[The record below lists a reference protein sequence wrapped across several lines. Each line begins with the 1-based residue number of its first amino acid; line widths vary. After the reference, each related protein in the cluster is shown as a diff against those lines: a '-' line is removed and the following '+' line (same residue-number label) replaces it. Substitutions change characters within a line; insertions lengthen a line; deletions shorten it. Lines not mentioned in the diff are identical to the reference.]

1 MAGITVES
9 RYLSEISVGDLNV
22 KWSARGDRI
31 LRYYIDFR
39 HRTLNLHRELGAPDL
54 SILQEK
60 ANALLA
66 SWDEKTDKH
75 NVKTMFADGKAEAE
89 RLTVQAE
96 IEREQLSNILSHTLG
111 IDDTVDWEELRR
123 KDSFARSNT
132 FDRPRPQLER
142 EDAPAFEDAKI
153 TFWDALFGKKAS
165 LIQQAEE
172 NHAVRMEGWQQREA
186 ARKDAHDK
194 SVVAYEMEKS
204 AFLAKHAEDQAAHEK
219 EVAEHN
225 RAIEDL
231 IGSLREGN
239 EEAVM
244 EHASL
249 VLEASDYHGLIEK
262 EFVLDYRS
270 PDKTLLVEYELP
282 NPDDLPTVKT
292 VRFVRATGEFK
303 ETPLAA
309 KAKKDLFEDTI
320 YQIALRTIHEVL
332 EADEFQNIENVA
344 FNGFVT
350 AINPAN
356 GLSNRN
362 CILSVLCSRAE
373 FEKIDLARVEP
384 KACFKAL
391 SGVSA
396 ASLAALAPIPP
407 IITID
412 KSDRR
417 FVDGREIANTL
428 DASVN
433 LAAMDWEDFEH
444 LIRELFEKEFNSRG
458 GEVKVTQSSRD
469 EGVDAIAFDPDPISG
484 GKIVIQ
490 AKRYTRTVGVA
501 AVRDLYGT
509 VMNEGATKGIL
520 VTTSDFGPDAH
531 KFATSKPLTLL
542 NGANLLHL
550 LSKHSYDARID
561 LAEAREALS

>member
-1 MAGITVES
+1 MATTRS
-9 RYLSEISVGDLNV
+9 
-22 KWSARGDRI
+22 
-31 LRYYIDFR
+31 
-39 HRTLNLHRELGAPDL
+39 GA
-54 SILQEK
+54 
-60 ANALLA
+60 
-66 SWDEKTDKH
+66 
-75 NVKTMFADGKAEAE
+75 
-89 RLTVQAE
+89 
-96 IEREQLSNILSHTLG
+96 
-111 IDDTVDWEELRR
+111 
-123 KDSFARSNT
+123 
-132 FDRPRPQLER
+132 
-142 EDAPAFEDAKI
+142 
-153 TFWDALFGKKAS
+153 
-165 LIQQAEE
+165 
-172 NHAVRMEGWQQREA
+172 EGY
-186 ARKDAHDK
+186 DK
-194 SVVAYEMEKS
+194 SIVAYEMERS
-204 AFLAKHAEDQAAHEK
+204 AFLAKHAEDKAAHDK

-225 RAIEDL
+225 RAIEEL
-231 IGSLREGN
+231 IGSLREGH

-249 VLEASDYHGLIEK
+249 VLEASNYHGLIEK

-270 PDKTLLVEYELP
+270 QDKTLLVEYEMP
-282 NPDDLPTVKT
+282 NPDDLPTVKS
-292 VRFVRATGEFK
+292 VRFVRATGELK

-309 KAKKDLFEDTI
+309 RAKKDLFEDTI
-320 YQIALRTIHEVL
+320 YQIALRSIHEVL
-332 EADEFQNIENVA
+332 EADDFQNIENVA
-344 FNGFVT
+344 VNGFVT

-417 FVDGREIANTL
+417 FVDGREIADTL

-444 LIRELFEKEFNSRG
+444 LIRELFEKEFTR
-458 GEVKVTQSSRD
+458 EVKVTQSSGMRVSCD
-469 EGVDAIAFDPDPISG
+469 RIRPRPNQWRQ
-484 GKIVIQ
+484 IVIQ

-531 KFATSKPLTLL
+531 KFATAKPLSLL

-550 LSKHSYDARID
+550 LRKHSYDARID
-561 LAEAREALS
+561 LAEAREALG

>member
-9 RYLSEISVGDLNV
+9 RYLSDILVGDLNV

-96 IEREQLSNILSHTLG
+96 LERDQLANILSHALG
-111 IDDTVDWEELRR
+111 IDDAVDWAELRR
-123 KDSFARSNT
+123 TDAFTRSKK
-132 FDRPRPQLER
+132 FDKPRPQIER
-142 EDAPAFEDAKI
+142 EEVPTYEAPKI
-153 TFWDALFGKKAS
+153 TFWNTLFGKKAS

-172 NHAVRMEGWQQREA
+172 THSVRMEEWQERET
-186 ARKDAHDK
+186 ARKEAHDK
-194 SVVAYEMEKS
+194 AIVAYELENA
-204 AFLAKHAEDQAAHEK
+204 AFLAKHAEDKAAHEA

-231 IGSLREGN
+231 IESLREGG

-262 EFVLDYRS
+262 EFVLDYRVQ
-270 PDKTLLVEYELP
+270 DKTLLVEYELP
-282 NPDDLPTVKT
+282 NPEHLPTVKT
-292 VRFVRATGEFK
+292 VRFVRSTGEFK
-303 ETPLAA
+303 ETELAVR
-309 KAKKDLFEDTI
+309 AKKDLFENTI

-332 EADEFQNIENVA
+332 EADDFENIVNVA

-356 GLSNRN
+356 GLSSRN

-373 FEKIDLARVEP
+373 FEKIDLAHVEP

-407 IITID
+407 IISID
-412 KSDRR
+412 RSDRR
-417 FVDGREIANTL
+417 FVEGRDIADTL

-531 KFATSKPLTLL
+531 KFAASKPLSLL

-550 LSKHSYDARID
+550 LRKHSHEARID
-561 LAEAREALS
+561 LAEAREALG